1 MEFLF
6 LCRAAHSRI
15 LELPLYVKLP
25 GRQWSCVY
33 LCGIALSAAD
43 GLFFTVAYPLDVKLP
58 GPGLA
63 LPGGGGGGGQH
74 EHGGLSEG
82 DGEETVLCSFS
93 IFFLFS
99 DFSSRSI
106 CCFTCLLD
114 VEIPG
119 PGLALPGG
127 GGGGGRPGG
136 LSEGDG
142 EETSLHSSLIFIL
155 FSDFSS
161 QLICCLRPGSAPG
174 GRRGGS

>member
-1 MEFLF
+1 MLIFN
-6 LCRAAHSRI
+6 I
-15 LELPLYVKLP
+15 
-25 GRQWSCVY
+25 
-33 LCGIALSAAD
+33 
-43 GLFFTVAYPLDVKLP
+43 
-58 GPGLA
+58 
-63 LPGGGGGGGQH
+63 
-74 EHGGLSEG
+74 
-82 DGEETVLCSFS
+82 FS
-93 IFFLFS
+93 LS